1 MESKRQNKFSRL
13 IQKELADIF
22 QRDQKHL
29 FHNTFITVTK
39 VNVSPDLG
47 VAKIYLSFFKVDDV
61 DKFMHK
67 LDLMK
72 REIRKQLGSRIS
84 SQVKKVPEL
93 VFYHDDS
100 ADYAS
105 KIDSLL
111 SRLDIPPAED
121 DPREND

>member
-22 QRDQKHL
+22 QRDQRHL
-29 FHNTFITVTK
+29 FHNAFITVTK

-47 VAKIYLSFFKVDDV
+47 VAKVYLSFFNAANVDNALHNV
-61 DKFMHK
+61 DLLKK
-67 LDLMK
+67 
-72 REIRKQLGSRIS
+72 EIRRQLGIRIS
-84 SQVKKVPEL
+84 KQVKNVPEL
-93 VFYHDDS
+93 VFYYDDS

-111 SRLDIPPAED
+111 SRLDIPPTGEE
-121 DPREND
+121 PNENE